1 MWTIGFIGTGNISS
15 DVISGICNSSLKL
28 NKIFVSPRNKNKAK
42 ILKKKF
48 KSKILIS
55 KNNQDLIDKSDWVFL
70 GVLPEVGEKIL
81 PNLKFKKNQLVISF
95 LSTINLKKLKIL
107 IKSKVTIVRAIP
119 MPPIAIGKGPVAIFP
134 ANKKVKSFFNL
145 SLIHI

>member
-15 DVISGICNSSLKL
+15 DVISGICNSSLKI
-28 NKIFVSPRNKNKAK
+28 NKIIVSPRNKNKAK

-55 KNNQDLIDKSDWVFL
+55 KSKQDLIDKSDWVFL

-81 PNLKFKKNQLVISF
+81 PNLKFKKNQLVIS
-95 LSTINLKKLKIL
+95 
-107 IKSKVTIVRAIP
+107 
-119 MPPIAIGKGPVAIFP
+119 
-134 ANKKVKSFFNL
+134 L